1 MQSLDRLPTL
11 THYSLLLLIML
22 YILAPAKNIL
32 GDELHRISHALSNT
46 DTAPHRHKGAGM
58 THDHEHSVLQFF
70 SRILEHQNDEDPST
84 LLHLSTL
91 DKHLPQP
98 TITYILPTVYTPHKF
113 LYLEHSSEINHPTPY
128 PPPQV

>member
-11 THYSLLLLIML
+11 SHYSLLLLIML
-22 YILAPAKNIL
+22 YILAPAKHMI

-46 DTAPHRHKGAGM
+46 DTSPHHHNGPGI
-58 THDHEHSVLQFF
+58 THDHEHTVLQFF
-70 SRILEHQNDEDPST
+70 SNILEHQNDEDPSA

-98 TITYILPTVYTPHKF
+98 SIVYVIPNIRTVHYF
-113 LYLEHSSEINHPTPY
+113 LYLEDSSEINHPTPY